1 MAYESITIGTEQE
14 IKEVYLFL
22 VNEDGSPAELDQDS
36 KAIASIW
43 EGEEKLADVTADT
56 RITIPG
62 FGTCFQLELATT
74 PAGNHEADRWRKRK
88 EAIKLFVR
96 EFVPMQK
103 QTKNPADAD
112 LTVAGKHYIAGE
124 FSTEVQ
130 GEGLET
136 YKIKGKPGDRR
147 KFYFFRNE
155 YHSVI
160 RCANQMTIGI
170 GRDDLTGE
178 FLQKALWDR
187 RKWDMPWM
195 KDLSEELADPLGAVN
210 PTAEQKFMYS
220 YVGSI
225 FDWSVKLYVR
235 QHPNHTHF
243 TDFDRNHAEEKNM
256 WGVLPRSPVYKLVDY
271 LKINEKSVFNF
282 LKSRKF
288 NDGNSPEKMAENQIY
303 TELSE
308 KFWNLYDSGDGFT
321 ADSLLR
327 AGVISNT
334 GNQYLFEFRTVRT
347 KIENIYED
355 SSQYIYRG

>member
-14 IKEVYLFL
+14 VKEVYLFL
-22 VNEDGSPAELDQDS
+22 VNEDGSPVELDPDS

-43 EGEEKLADVTADT
+43 QGEEKLVDVTADT
-56 RITIPG
+56 RISIPG

-96 EFVPMQK
+96 EYVPMQK
-103 QTKNPADAD
+103 QTKKPADAD
-112 LTVAGKHYIAGE
+112 FTVPGKHYTVGE
-124 FSTEVQ
+124 FSAEIQ

-136 YKIKGKPGDRR
+136 YKIKGETGDRR

-155 YHSVI
+155 YHSVV

-170 GRDDLTGE
+170 GRDDLTSE
-178 FLQKALWDR
+178 FLQSALWDQ

-195 KDLSEELADPLGAVN
+195 KDLSGELVDPLGVVN
-210 PTAEQKFMYS
+210 PTAEQRFMYS

-225 FDWSVKLYVR
+225 FDWSAKLYVR
-235 QHPNHTHF
+235 QHPDHERF
-243 TDFDRNHAEEKNM
+243 KDFDRNHADEKNM
-256 WGVLPRSPVYKLVDY
+256 WGVLPRSPVYKLINY
-271 LKINEKSVFNF
+271 LKRHEISVFNF
-282 LKSRKF
+282 LKSRKY
-288 NDGNSPEKMAENQIY
+288 NDGNSPEKTAENQIY
-303 TELSE
+303 TGLAE
-308 KFWNLYDSGDGFT
+308 KFWHLYDRGDGFD
-321 ADSLLR
+321 ADFLLR
-327 AGVISNT
+327 AGVMSNT
-334 GNQYLFEFRTVRT
+334 GNQYLFEFRVVRT